1 MVAHGHGLPNVV
13 VETRSVTVLKSLV
26 ARCGFLSWMAEPMYY
41 AESQARVFDALNI
54 QDLEAT
60 RTLTAF
66 RRRQGI
72 LPGPAAKL
80 LDELRLLTEVM

>member
-1 MVAHGHGLPNVV
+1 
-13 VETRSVTVLKSLV
+13 
-26 ARCGFLSWMAEPMYY
+26 
-41 AESQARVFDALNI
+41 VFDALNI